1 MDEDRS
7 TVQSL
12 RDLKALGVYLSVDD
26 FGTGYATLGYLSR
39 YSLDELKI
47 DRSFVLD
54 CDSNENR
61 GKLVVAIISMAR
73 SLGLG
78 IVAEGVETEEQYR
91 FLINNGAEAVQGY
104 LFSKPVPAPELKKM
118 LAPWHFVEQVQ
129 RIQG

>member
-1 MDEDRS
+1 
-7 TVQSL
+7 
-12 RDLKALGVYLSVDD
+12 LS
-26 FGTGYATLGYLSR
+26 YLSR

-54 CDSNENR
+54 CDSNENK
-61 GKLVVAIISMAR
+61 GKVVVAIITMAR

-104 LFSKPVPAPELKKM
+104 LFSRPVPASELKRM